1 MAKVQIDVQ
10 SRTDFGKG
18 AARQL
23 RRGGRVPAV
32 VYGGDRPVSH
42 VSLPGHDLFLALKKA
57 EVILEIDVDG
67 TVLNVAPRQV
77 QRDPVQHVVEHV
89 DLVVLSAREVR
100 ERLVVG
106 AAVAKAEK
114 VAIAEEIEPVTLVE
128 AVREL
133 LEEGLAP
140 DDAIAKAVEDVKA
153 ALAEAAAASLAQA
166 AAEDAAEAAEAA
178 DVGEAGQAEAPA
190 AE

>member
-10 SRTDFGKG
+10 PRNDFGKG

-23 RRGGRVPAV
+23 RRAGRVPAV
-32 VYGGDRPVSH
+32 VYGGDAPVEH
-42 VSLPGHDLFLALKKA
+42 VSLPAHDLFLALKKA
-57 EVILEIDVDG
+57 EVILEISVSG

-77 QRDPVQHVVEHV
+77 QRDPVQQIVEHV
-89 DLVVLSAREVR
+89 DLVVLSGKEVR

-114 VAIAEEIEPVTLVE
+114 VAIEEEIEPVTLVE

-133 LEEGLAP
+133 LEEGMAP
-140 DDAIAKAVEDVKA
+140 DEAIAKAVEDVKA
-153 ALAEAAAASLAQA
+153 ALAEAAAASLAHA
-166 AAEDAAEAAEAA
+166 AAEDAAQAAEA
-178 DVGEAGQAEAPA
+178 GEAGTAEASA